1 MAGLAG
7 QNFYNLLLLT
17 IDLYMIGVIVCMM
30 FSSPIIQDFHNYFP
44 AQFKKK
50 ITQPDKYI
58 IPLLRPVVLTSKFV
72 VCRNYCIFVPSFTK
86 CFSILTRESSRKMH
100 KSWIDMTV
108 DSTSFLFLANRKI
121 IRSHT
126 YNTPWNLIPHIC
138 YFRQVWRHNCRRL
151 ASQIQWFCNT
161 QCAKKE
167 KYSAITNLKKNT

>member
-1 MAGLAG
+1 MVFRITFLL
-7 QNFYNLLLLT
+7 NFQKNNTAWQVY
-17 IDLYMIGVIVCMM
+17 I
-30 FSSPIIQDFHNYFP
+30 
-44 AQFKKK
+44 
-50 ITQPDKYI
+50 YI
-58 IPLLRPVVLTSKFV
+58 IPLLRLVVPTSKFV

-167 KYSAITNLKKNT
+167 KRYNTITMCQKDKVQLSFWQKKIPAIFTPTV

>member
-1 MAGLAG
+1 MRL
-7 QNFYNLLLLT
+7 
-17 IDLYMIGVIVCMM
+17 
-30 FSSPIIQDFHNYFP
+30 
-44 AQFKKK
+44 
-50 ITQPDKYI
+50 
-58 IPLLRPVVLTSKFV
+58 VVPTSKFV

-138 YFRQVWRHNCRRL
+138 YFRQVWRHNCRRRP
-151 ASQIQWFCNT
+151 
-161 QCAKKE
+161 AKFSGFVTH
-167 KYSAITNLKKNT
+167 SALKKKKDIIQLQCVRRTKSNFPSDKKKFQQFLHPLCR